1 MFRARVYEA
10 HDMPDAPPAPVV
22 AEPEPQPLQPPQPLR
37 VLIVEDDANTREATR
52 ELLELLDAKVL
63 AVDSAQA
70 ALDLIAQQ
78 LFDVLLT
85 DVRMPGMSGI
95 DLARAMKRLQPRV
108 HVVLASG
115 YGTGIAA
122 ELGDELSGATLLP
135 KPFSFD
141 ELEQAVFR
149 KP

>member
-1 MFRARVYEA
+1 
-10 HDMPDAPPAPVV
+10 
-22 AEPEPQPLQPPQPLR
+22 
-37 VLIVEDDANTREATR
+37 VEDDANTREATR
-52 ELLELLDAKVL
+52 ELLELLDAKVI

-70 ALDLIAQQ
+70 ALDLITQQ

-85 DVRMPGMSGI
+85 DVRMPGMSGL
-95 DLARAMKRLQPRV
+95 DLARAMKRVQPHV

-122 ELGDELSGATLLP
+122 ELGDELSSAMLLP
-135 KPFSFD
+135 KPFNFD

>member
-1 MFRARVYEA
+1 
-10 HDMPDAPPAPVV
+10 MPDALEAPH
-22 AEPEPQPLQPPQPLR
+22 AAAAPELQPLQPLR

-52 ELLELLDAKVL
+52 ELLELLNAKVQ

-95 DLARAMKRLQPRV
+95 ELARAMKRLQPRV